1 VTPVDSPD
9 AGRPPSPWVARR
21 RRAEVLR
28 EHHPFAAEVLTLYL
42 ALLDTWEDGWDV
54 ARADRPEPRYLARW
68 AAERMAPQVVK
79 ATEVAGPEPLAAS
92 AGELLRAGGLEE
104 LLTGWLAGGT
114 LGPAERY
121 LARASLQA
129 PLAALAEQAGA
140 ACAADPAP
148 RGERRCPM
156 CGGLPQLSFRSDAD
170 DPLVSGH
177 RYLLC
182 ARCGQ
187 SWSYSAS
194 SCAYCGETSGSRRTI
209 YAERRDEP
217 VIRGGAADHAAR
229 HVPPTDAPTF
239 PHASIDACESCGRYL
254 IGIDVARD
262 PRAVPEVDEL
272 AALPLDLF
280 AAERGLFKIT
290 PNLMGF

>member
-1 VTPVDSPD
+1 VTPADPPG
-9 AGRPPSPWVARR
+9 AGTPHAPWAARR
-21 RRAEVLR
+21 RRAGVLR
-28 EHHPFAAEVLTLYL
+28 EQYGFAAEVLSLYL
-42 ALLDTWEDGWDV
+42 ALLDTWEEGWDA
-54 ARADRPEPRYLARW
+54 AREDRPEPRHLAQW
-68 AAERMAPQVVK
+68 AAQRLAPQVVK
-79 ATEVAGPEPLAAS
+79 ATEAVGPEPLAAR
-92 AGELLRAGGLEE
+92 AGELARAGGLEG
-104 LLTGWLAGGT
+104 LLAAWLAGRA

-121 LARASLQA
+121 LARASLHA
-129 PLAALAEQAGA
+129 PLTALADQAGA

-148 RGERRCPM
+148 RGGRRCPG
-156 CGGLPQLSFRSDAD
+156 CAGLPQLSFRSDAD

-182 ARCGQ
+182 SRCGH

-217 VIRGGAADHAAR
+217 VIRGGAAGHAAR
-229 HVPPTDAPTF
+229 QVTPADAPTF
-239 PHASIDACESCGRYL
+239 PHASIDACGSCQHYL
-254 IGIDVARD
+254 IDIDIARD
-262 PRAVPEVDEL
+262 RRAVPEVDEL
-272 AALPLDLF
+272 AALPLGLF

>member
-1 VTPVDSPD
+1 M
-9 AGRPPSPWVARR
+9 PPWAACR
-21 RRAEVLR
+21 RRAEALR
-28 EHHPFAAEVLTLYL
+28 EQHPFAAEVLTLYL
-42 ALLDTWEDGWDV
+42 ALLGTWQEGWGAAREDPP
-54 ARADRPEPRYLARW
+54 APRHLARW

-79 ATEVAGPEPLAAS
+79 ATEEAGPEPLAAS
-92 AGELLRAGGLEE
+92 AGKLLRAGGLEE
-104 LLTGWLAGGT
+104 LMAGWLAGGT

-121 LARASLQA
+121 LARASLRA
-129 PLAALAEQAGA
+129 PLAALAGQAGA

-148 RGERRCPM
+148 RDDRRCPG
-156 CGGLPQLSFRSDAD
+156 CGGLPQLSFRSAAD

-194 SCAYCGETSGSRRTI
+194 SCAYCGESSGSRRTI

-217 VIRGGAADHAAR
+217 VIRGGTAGHAAR
-229 HVPPTDAPTF
+229 HDTPADAPTF
-239 PHASIDACESCGRYL
+239 PHASIDACESCKRYL
-254 IGIDVARD
+254 IDIDVARD
-262 PRAVPEVDEL
+262 RQAVPEADEL